1 MAAFRQTDEPRVAVL
16 MAVYEPRLDW
26 LKEQLDSL
34 QAQTCPN
41 LYLYLCDDC
50 SPTVPFEAVEA
61 LVRERIT
68 AFGYSVE
75 RNEKN
80 LGSNATFERLTVQAQ
95 GDYFAYCDQDDV
107 WLPEK
112 LTALLAARVPG
123 KDALVCSDMS
133 LIDQDGET
141 VVCSVFKGGRR
152 AASRRA
158 ETTAEQLLVRNWVTG
173 CTTLLPA
180 AVAKQAVPFCPYMV
194 HDHYLAFWCA
204 RGDGILCVEKPLI
217 RHRVHTANQ
226 TGKLHGVHDRESY
239 LQRYIRTLQQRA
251 DWLSERFADDG
262 GPALP
267 LAELSRWAAAREDN
281 MTGRGGARTVW
292 KYRKFSPNTAL
303 FDLAAA
309 HLPDRVFGSLVRLLS
324 KI

>member
-1 MAAFRQTDEPRVAVL
+1 M
-16 MAVYEPRLDW
+16 
-26 LKEQLDSL
+26 
-34 QAQTCPN
+34 
-41 LYLYLCDDC
+41 
-50 SPTVPFEAVEA
+50 
-61 LVRERIT
+61 
-68 AFGYSVE
+68 
-75 RNEKN
+75 
-80 LGSNATFERLTVQAQ
+80 QAQ

-141 VVCSVFKGGRR
+141 VARSVFKGGRR

-217 RHRVHTANQ
+217 RHRVQ
-226 TGKLHGVHDRESY
+226 
-239 LQRYIRTLQQRA
+239 
-251 DWLSERFADDG
+251 FADMWIDDDNAC
-262 GPALP
+262 PA
-267 LAELSRWAAAREDN
+267 SARN
-281 MTGRGGARTVW
+281 LGQSGCRINRAGGA
-292 KYRKFSPNTAL
+292 
-303 FDLAAA
+303 DHQHQLAM
-309 HLPDRVFGSLVRLLS
+309 LCRLLRLGPGLGRQRLA
-324 KI
+324 KPHHRRAQ